1 MSEMPALGWRWVI
14 VIGRIGAIMLWFGL
28 IIAPHLLLTLAGRRH
43 IVPPVFL
50 AGVGRLAG
58 LVVTTQRHRAVRP
71 VLLVANHVSWLDIL
85 ALAGAARATFVANDA
100 LQSHPALHWLCAQ
113 NETVF
118 IARDQR
124 GTVATQVGA
133 IEAGLGRH
141 PMVIF
146 PEGTTGDG
154 RQLMPFKSAL
164 LAAAARVP
172 SGKQVAVQP
181 VALRYRDAEQIAWV
195 GDEPGLSN
203 VMRVLARPRPVRLTI
218 IYLEPLGGKDMADRK
233 TIARAAQAAIDN
245 ALGH

>member
-1 MSEMPALGWRWVI
+1 
-14 VIGRIGAIMLWFGL
+14 MLWFAL
-28 IIAPHLLLTLAGRRH
+28 IIAPHLLLTIAGRRH

-58 LVVTTQRHRAVRP
+58 LVVTTQRHRAARP

-85 ALAGAARATFVANDA
+85 ALAEATRAAFVAKDA
-100 LQSHPALHWLCAQ
+100 LKSHPALHWLCAQ

-133 IEAGLGRH
+133 IEAGLARH
-141 PMVIF
+141 PLVIF

-164 LAAAARVP
+164 LAAAGRAPPGGRP
-172 SGKQVAVQP
+172 VAVQP

-195 GDEPGLSN
+195 GDEPGLHN
-203 VMRVLARPRPVRLTI
+203 VMRVLARIRPVRLTI
-218 IYLEPLGGKDMADRK
+218 IYLEPLGGEDMVDRK
-233 TIARAAQAAIDN
+233 AMAQAAQAAIAI
-245 ALGH
+245 ALEH